1 MSPFRI
7 MRLRR
12 LPLHPRRLLIILLSI
27 ALLTACRSKRS
38 FAPSLWFYRSYDVSA
53 TNWDSL
59 ISRFSYLH
67 LKADSSFT
75 QDFGQFN
82 YGKWRL
88 LNNDLYLTNQHN
100 VTYVYHLPS
109 IRENELGFFL
119 GKDKVAWL
127 QRQPKTSAD
136 ADLDPFSLDNNR
148 WRIPATHKETVAEI
162 RQRLLNHLHFW
173 ETYFKW
179 GAASDIGAMYVRE
192 IPTPLK
198 IYGNGFGLKHYRDL
212 SPRWKSCFFDSV
224 DCHIADTLIKGAFKR
239 NNIKWP
245 DTDEQIDKFISGIQQ
260 VEGFLR

>member
-1 MSPFRI
+1 MSS
-7 MRLRR
+7 L
-12 LPLHPRRLLIILLSI
+12 RLLIILFSL
-27 ALLTACRSKRS
+27 ALITGPTACHPKRS
-38 FAPSLWFYRSYDVSA
+38 FAPSLWIYHSYDTTS
-53 TNWDSL
+53 NKWDSL
-59 ISRFSYLH
+59 LSRFSYLE
-67 LKADSSFT
+67 LKADSSYT
-75 QDFGQFN
+75 QDFGHFN
-82 YGKWRL
+82 FGKWRL
-88 LNNDLYLTNQHN
+88 LNNDLYLTNQNH
-100 VTYVYHLPS
+100 VTYIYRLAH

-127 QRQPKTSAD
+127 QRQPKPPTEN
-136 ADLDPFSLDNNR
+136 DLDPFGPDNNR
-148 WRIPATHKETVAEI
+148 WRIPATHKETVGEI

-179 GAASDIGAMYVRE
+179 GAASDIGAMQVRD

-224 DCHIADTLIKGAFKR
+224 DCHTADTLIKGAFRR

-260 VEGFLR
+260 VEGFLRQE